1 MKKQILCV
9 WSIPILFMKWKLKI
23 TSKLLECYQELYTIL
38 QHAIKWPN
46 CGIMVFTFYEC
57 KYLKNNFL
65 INLEAWHNF
74 IGEWIFLINIP
85 YSFYAF
91 KSDFLGSSTKQ
102 EYEILLWIESI
113 PLLGSLQ
120 SLCYQQT
127 SMHFVHL
134 TYHNRDAVFLA
145 IHVITWQMHHCI
157 LSSRLTSSLQHFG
170 TATIIFQFIKNS
182 KHVSPMAGL
191 NA

>member
-1 MKKQILCV
+1 M

-23 TSKLLECYQELYTIL
+23 TSKLLDCYQELYTIL

-46 CGIMVFTFYEC
+46 CGILVFTFYEC
-57 KYLKNNFL
+57 KYLENNFP
-65 INLEAWHNF
+65 INFDEAWHDF

-91 KSDFLGSSTKQ
+91 KSDILGSSTKQ
-102 EYEILLWIESI
+102 EYQILLWIKS
-113 PLLGSLQ
+113 LLFSGRLQ

-157 LSSRLTSSLQHFG
+157 LSSRLISNFTTFWY
-170 TATIIFQFIKNS
+170 TIATII
-182 KHVSPMAGL
+182 L
-191 NA
+191 